1 MAAVTSRDSIEPI
14 ACCVAWA
21 SELEGCHLEGMTMG
35 LTSFPMNARWAGLL
49 AAGIATFGAQA
60 AMPTGAVP
68 SARSSTTDQIIIK
81 YRDDDS
87 MSQATDAGPSFTA
100 MGLAEAAARRHGV
113 TLKVVRRAATRAVVA
128 KLSGHLP
135 EGQVE
140 RIAAEIAQV
149 DPSVLYAEPDR
160 IKRALGVP
168 NDTRYSEQ
176 WHYFESIA
184 GLNLPLAW
192 GLGTGA
198 GVVVA
203 VLDTGY
209 RPHADLAANL
219 VAGYDFISDLA
230 MAADGNGRD
239 SSALDPGDWT
249 SFNECGDGG
258 DSTNSSWHGTHVA
271 GTIAAVT
278 NNNAGIAGV
287 AYGAKVQPV
296 RVLGK
301 CGGYDSDIADAIVW
315 ASGGAVAGV
324 PANTRPARVLNL
336 SLGGSGPC
344 GATTQAA
351 INGARSRNSVVV
363 VAAGNESV
371 DAANSSPANCAG
383 VIPVASVNRSGGLAY
398 YSNFGDVVLVAAPG
412 GDTSFLEGNGILS
425 TLNTGLQGPGN
436 DTYAYY
442 QGTSMATPHVAGAV
456 ALMLSRNPSL
466 LPSGVHTRLRTSVKL
481 FPSDCEGC
489 GAGIVD
495 AYWASIA
502 AVSNSV
508 SEKEANNTRATA
520 QVITS
525 RNTAFNAVT
534 GSGDVD
540 YLKVTLPARTTL
552 RVSLSPNVST
562 RDVDL
567 VLEDAKGA
575 VLGRSEL
582 LAGLT
587 DRVIYRNATAAAMTV
602 YVKSVYYSGGAGNYA
617 MSLNW

>member
-1 MAAVTSRDSIEPI
+1 MRFPFPVVQSGVRLAV
-14 ACCVAWA
+14 
-21 SELEGCHLEGMTMG
+21 
-35 LTSFPMNARWAGLL
+35 LL
-49 AAGIATFGAQA
+49 AAGAATLGAQA
-60 AMPTGAVP
+60 AMPAGAAP
-68 SARSSTTDQIIIK
+68 MARSKTTDQIIIK
-81 YRDDDS
+81 YRDDG
-87 MSQATDAGPSFTA
+87 AVTKAAGAEVSSAA
-100 MGLAEAAARRHGV
+100 MGLAQAAAQRHGV
-113 TLKVVRRAATRAVVA
+113 TLRVARRTATQAVVA
-128 KLSGHLP
+128 KLSGRLP
-135 EGQVE
+135 ESQVE
-140 RIAAEIAQV
+140 RIAAEIAQS

-176 WHYFESIA
+176 WHYFESTA

-192 GLGTGA
+192 GLGTGS
-198 GVVVA
+198 GIVVA

-230 MAADGNGRD
+230 TAADGNGRD

-258 DSTNSSWHGTHVA
+258 DATNSSWHGTHVA
-271 GTIAAVT
+271 GTIAAVA
-278 NNNAGIAGV
+278 NNSAGVAGV

-315 ASGGAVAGV
+315 ASGGTVAGV
-324 PANTRPARVLNL
+324 AANANPARVLNL

-344 GATTQAA
+344 GATTQTA
-351 INGARSRNSVVV
+351 INGARSRNAVVV

-371 DAANSSPANCAG
+371 DAANSSPANCSG
-383 VIPVASVNRSGGLAY
+383 VIPVASVNRSGNLAY
-398 YSNFGDVVLVAAPG
+398 YSNYGDVVLVAAPG
-412 GDTSFLEGNGILS
+412 GDTSFLEGDGILS

-456 ALMLSRNPSL
+456 ALMLSRNPNL

-481 FPSDCEGC
+481 FPGDCDGC

-495 AYWASIA
+495 AYWASVA
-502 AVSNSV
+502 AVSTSI

-520 QVITS
+520 QAITS

-534 GSGDVD
+534 GAGDVD
-540 YLKVTLPARTTL
+540 YVKLTLPGRTTL

-567 VLEDAKGA
+567 VLEDAKG
-575 VLGRSEL
+575 VELSRSEL
-582 LAGLT
+582 AAGLT
-587 DRVIYRNATAAAMTV
+587 DRVIYRNATGTAMTV
-602 YVKSVYYSGGAGNYA
+602 YVKVVYYSGGTGNYA
-617 MSLNW
+617 MALNW